1 MRRDRAFAGNGFE
14 KVRSVVAQ
22 LAGGCVSRFPDMFRF
37 MGMVSVI
44 SILLADWVM
53 CIVSILSSCKLGWVN
68 NVLYRR
74 RNIYGV

>member
-1 MRRDRAFAGNGFE
+1 M
-14 KVRSVVAQ
+14 AQ
-22 LAGGCVSRFPDMFRF
+22 LVDAYRAFPDMFRF

-53 CIVSILSSCKLGWVN
+53 CDIVSILSSCKLGWVN
-68 NVLYRR
+68 NVLYER